1 MLGWGFWA
9 LEISG
14 RVLLEDELVVGIASV
29 RHGADGLELH
39 QPEWYSVVV
48 VVVVVVAAAG

>member
-1 MLGWGFWA
+1 VLGWGFWA

-14 RVLLEDELVVGIASV
+14 KVLLEDELVVGIASL

-48 VVVVVVAAAG
+48 VLLLAAAG